1 MEYIL
6 MIFIVVVIF
15 SILWKRNEK
24 KKLDKMYL
32 LIEKIGKREDYPDIC
47 EELKE
52 IYEETVGNIRSQ
64 DAQLTNSVNEI
75 RIFKDELNVTYD
87 SLLKK
92 SAQLE
97 YTNEELEKK
106 VANLSNINAIART
119 VLSTLELDKIIGV
132 ILDAYF
138 VLTGV
143 KKIAIY
149 LWNNNGEL
157 ELKKSKGKFIKTGS
171 KVYLKKDM
179 GKEGRGEYKKLYK
192 EISHSIQ
199 VMEDESVVISDL
211 VVKGKELGVIYILE
225 DKDKLSNSD
234 EAMISA
240 LAIQVAVAINNALI
254 YSELI
259 IKERIDNELQV
270 ASSIQ
275 KRLLP
280 QSMEDIHGI
289 QIAQYFNPAK
299 EVGGDYYDY
308 SLSGENK
315 LWVTIG
321 DVSGKGVPAAF
332 LMALIRSVLK
342 TLEYKDSYPA
352 EVLTELN
359 DIIYP
364 DINEDMF
371 VTIFHSQYDFLTKT
385 LYYSNAGHNPL
396 ILYKSKENKVIEE
409 NIKGVAIGF
418 LESYD
423 YRLGKIKLEKGDVL
437 LYYTDGLTEAESVEK
452 ELYGIERLKEV
463 IERNHELSS
472 EGIKQKLLQSLDEFV
487 NEKEQ
492 IDDMT
497 FVILKIEA

>member
-6 MIFIVVVIF
+6 IVFIVGVLAVIV
-15 SILWKRNEK
+15 LKKNERK
-24 KKLDKMYL
+24 NIDEMHT
-32 LIEKIGKREDYPDIC
+32 LIEKIGKREDYSEIR

-52 IYEETVGNIRSQ
+52 SYEETVINIRFQ
-64 DAQLTNSVNEI
+64 DAQLNNSVNELKG
-75 RIFKDELNVTYD
+75 FKEELSVTYD

-97 YTNEELEKK
+97 YSNEELEKK
-106 VANLSNINAIART
+106 VANLSNINAVART

-149 LWNNNGEL
+149 LWNKGEL
-157 ELKKSKGKFIKTGS
+157 ELKQTKGKFINTGNVSYSIEELAKYTRRDYKNIYTQIS
-171 KVYLKKDM
+171 K
-179 GKEGRGEYKKLYK
+179 
-192 EISHSIQ
+192 SIEAT
-199 VMEDESVVISDL
+199 EDDSIVISDL
-211 VVKGKELGVIYILE
+211 VVKGKELGVIYIVE
-225 DKDKLSNSD
+225 DKEKLSYSD
-234 EAMISA
+234 EATISA
-240 LAIQVAVAINNALI
+240 LAIQVAIAINNALI

-259 IKERIDNELQV
+259 IKERLDNELEV
-270 ASSIQ
+270 ASNIQ
-275 KRLLP
+275 KKLLP
-280 QSMEDIHGI
+280 QSLGDINGVE
-289 QIAQYFNPAK
+289 IAQYFNPAK

-315 LWVTIG
+315 LWITIG

-342 TLEYKDSYPA
+342 TLEYKDSYPL
-352 EVLTELN
+352 EVLTDLN

-364 DINEDMF
+364 DISEDMF

-396 ILYKSKENKVIEE
+396 ILYKARTGEVLEE
-409 NIKGVAIGF
+409 NVKGVAIGF
-418 LESYD
+418 LEY
-423 YRLGKIKLEKGDVL
+423 YEYKMGKIKLEKGDVL
-437 LYYTDGLTEAESVEK
+437 LYYTDGLTEAENPRK
-452 ELYGIERLKEV
+452 ELYGTERLKEV
-463 IERNHELSS
+463 IGATHSLKA
-472 EGIKQKLLQSLDEFV
+472 EGIKERLLKSLNKFV
-487 NEKEQ
+487 EEKEQ

-497 FVILKIEA
+497 FVILKIEF